1 MNVAIGR
8 CMEVR
13 GHRAP
18 GTAATD
24 NSEQAD
30 VGAMS

>member
-1 MNVAIGR
+1 MRSGF
-8 CMEVR
+8 MKVR
-13 GHRAP
+13 GLRAP

-30 VGAMS
+30 VGAES